1 MARRMS
7 RRLGLLLV
15 VAALPLVLWGV
26 LPMLSGAESPGQ
38 LQNQIDSAREKID
51 AHRGRERVLTSD
63 ISAATSKINALQGD
77 ITQLQTKQVRLEA
90 DLAAKREELAA
101 IQEDLRR
108 ERLRL
113 ARLRER
119 LAEARVLLANR
130 LVEIYKSDAPDV
142 VTVVLESDGFAD
154 LLERTEFLQRISD
167 QDREITDRVRG
178 LRDKAQDQAVELAD
192 LEQREQLAAERILH
206 ERDQIASAQG
216 QLVASRDQL
225 ASARA
230 DKRGALAQ
238 VRDSRVALEGDLA
251 ALEKEQARVQA
262 ALQGAG
268 QTFDGPIRHGSGALI
283 WPVNGPVVSPF
294 GMRWGRLHA
303 GIDIAVPSGTAI
315 HAADS
320 GRVVLMGWVGGY
332 GNYTCIQHTASM
344 STCYA
349 HQSSFAT
356 SNGASVSQGQ
366 VIGYSDCTGH
376 CFGPH
381 LHFEVRI
388 NGSPVDPLGYL

>member
-1 MARRMS
+1 MKKSFLLPIALAVVAFLVLPLPGLSAPLSTRIDKKKDQIARHKAKEGVLSTTIQGFTTRIDAIQS
-7 RRLGLLLV
+7 EISATQRRLSRVQADLDQQKEKLLEV
-15 VAALPLVLWGV
+15 R
-26 LPMLSGAESPGQ
+26 
-38 LQNQIDSAREKID
+38 N
-51 AHRGRERVLTSD
+51 
-63 ISAATSKINALQGD
+63 
-77 ITQLQTKQVRLEA
+77 RLEEA
-90 DLAAKREELAA
+90 RD
-101 IQEDLRR
+101 
-108 ERLRL
+108 RL
-113 ARLRER
+113 ARLRDE
-119 LAEARVLLANR
+119 LATAREVLAKR
-130 LVEIYKSDAPDV
+130 LVEIYKADAPDAL
-142 VTVVLESDGFAD
+142 TVILESDGFGD
-154 LLERTEFLQRISD
+154 LLERAEFLKRISD

-178 LRDKAQDQAVELAD
+178 LRDKAKDQAVQLAD
-192 LEQREQLAAERILH
+192 LEQQEQQTAERILYQ
-206 ERDQIASAQG
+206 RDQIAAVENH
-216 QLVASRDQL
+216 LVGSRDQL
-225 ASARA
+225 ASVRA

-262 ALQGAG
+262 ALAGAG
-268 QTFDGPIRHGSGALI
+268 QTFDGPVRQGSGALN
-283 WPVNGPVVSPF
+283 WPVSGPVVSPF

-315 HAADS
+315 HAAAA

-381 LHFEVRI
+381 VHFEVRI
-388 NGSPVDPLGYL
+388 NGSPVDPMGYL